1 MLRPFCYKHNMGRI
15 ERFYRKNFKRLT
27 GFIKEYTDGSYSI
40 AGDIVQMVFLR
51 LLEMEADGRINFYDE
66 EDSLNFFYVY
76 RSCINTALK
85 YQRAKRKINKVSLD
99 DLDFDFLEETALPEE
114 RQAMERLLDYME
126 QEMDDFH
133 WYDAKML
140 RIHME
145 GTSMNKIHRETSIG
159 LTSIKNTI
167 KNGKARIHD
176 RLNEDWE
183 DYSNGDYNQI

>member
-1 MLRPFCYKHNMGRI
+1 MLWPFCVEHIMGRI

-51 LLEMEADGRINFYDE
+51 LLEMEAEGRINFYDE

-176 RLNEDWE
+176 RLSEDWE

>member
-1 MLRPFCYKHNMGRI
+1 MLRSICYKYNMGRI

-27 GFIKEYTDGSYSI
+27 GFIKEYTDGSYSV

-51 LLEMEADGRINFYDE
+51 LLEMEAEGRVNFYDE

-85 YQRAKRKINKVSLD
+85 YQRAKRKVNKVSLD
-99 DLDFDFLEETALPEE
+99 DLDFDFLEEAGLPEE

-126 QEMDDFH
+126 QQMDDFH
-133 WYDAKML
+133 WYDAKMI

-176 RLNEDWE
+176 RLREDWE

>member
-1 MLRPFCYKHNMGRI
+1 
-15 ERFYRKNFKRLT
+15 
-27 GFIKEYTDGSYSI
+27 
-40 AGDIVQMVFLR
+40 
-51 LLEMEADGRINFYDE
+51 MEAEGRTNFYDE

-85 YQRAKRKINKVSLD
+85 YQRAKRKVNKVSLE
-99 DLDFDFLEETALPEE
+99 DLEFDFLQYETFPEE

-126 QEMDDFH
+126 QEMEDFH
-133 WYDAKML
+133 WYDAKMI

-167 KNGKARIHD
+167 KNGKARIHEN
-176 RLNEDWE
+176 LKEHWQ
-183 DYSNGDYNQI
+183 DYTNGDYEQI

>member
-1 MLRPFCYKHNMGRI
+1 MGRI

-51 LLEMEADGRINFYDE
+51 LLEMEAEGRINFYDE

-176 RLNEDWE
+176 RLSEDWE